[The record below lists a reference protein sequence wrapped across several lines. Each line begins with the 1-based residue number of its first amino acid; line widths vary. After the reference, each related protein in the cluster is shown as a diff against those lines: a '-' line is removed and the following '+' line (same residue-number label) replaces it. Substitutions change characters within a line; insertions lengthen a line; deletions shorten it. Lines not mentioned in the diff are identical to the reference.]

1 MALEPWP
8 YRLRVNGIIL
18 PPIVKEIVAAFRR
31 WASEDSGYIRVV
43 ALLQV
48 QVLLP
53 ANGYQDPTFPCLP
66 LRLELWRKVRSK
78 SWFD

>member
-31 WASEDSGYIRVV
+31 WASEDSGYIRSRSPTTDASITSGYRISRSDFPMHAPKIR
-43 ALLQV
+43 AL
-48 QVLLP
+48 
-53 ANGYQDPTFPCLP
+53 G
-66 LRLELWRKVRSK
+66 K
-78 SWFD
+78 SPI